1 MSAPELSVVVPVHN
15 EAGNIAPLVAE
26 IRAAL
31 AGRVAYEIVLVD
43 DQSTDATPLRLAELA
58 AAHAEVRVV
67 RHATNAGQSTALRSG
82 VQRAHGTLIATLDG
96 DGQNDPADIPALL
109 ERYRSAAGG
118 GPLLVA
124 GHRTERRDTWITR
137 TSSRIANAVRSTLLK
152 DHTPDTGCGL
162 KLFPRDL
169 FLQFPY
175 FDHMHRF
182 LPALAIR
189 AGGWVVSVPVRH
201 RPRTRGT
208 SHYGIHN
215 RLWTGIVDMLGV
227 MWLARRAKLPGA
239 SDVPRPPESAT
250 GPGA

>member
-1 MSAPELSVVVPVHN
+1 MPMPAPELSVVVPVHN
-15 EAGNIAPLVAE
+15 EAENIGPLVEE

-31 AGRVAYEIVLVD
+31 NGRVAYEIVLVD
-43 DQSTDATPLRLAELA
+43 DHSTDDTLRQLDALA

-67 RHATNAGQSTALRSG
+67 RHLTNAGQSTALRSG
-82 VQRAHGTLIATLDG
+82 VQRAHGTLVATLDG

-109 ERYRSAAGG
+109 ERYRAAADS

-124 GHRTERRDTWITR
+124 GHRTDRRDTWVTR
-137 TSSRIANAVRSTLLK
+137 ASSRIANAVRGALLK

-182 LPALAIR
+182 LPALTIR
-189 AGGWVVSVPVRH
+189 TGGRVVSVPVRH
-201 RPRTRGT
+201 RPRTRGR

-215 RLWTGIVDMLGV
+215 RLWTGIVDLLGV
-227 MWLARRAKLPGA
+227 MWLTRRAKLPGV
-239 SDVPRPPESAT
+239 SEVTPPR
-250 GPGA
+250 

>member
-1 MSAPELSVVVPVHN
+1 MTAPELSVVVPVHN
-15 EAGNIAPLVAE
+15 EAENIGPLVAE

-31 AGRVAYEIVLVD
+31 DGRVAYEIVLVD
-43 DQSTDATPLRLAELA
+43 DQSSDEPPRLLADLA
-58 AAHAEVRVV
+58 AAHAEVRII
-67 RHATNAGQSTALRSG
+67 RHAGNAGQSTALRSG
-82 VQRAHGTLIATLDG
+82 IQRAQGMLVATLDG

-124 GHRTERRDTWITR
+124 GHRTDRRDTWITR
-137 TSSRIANAVRSTLLK
+137 ASSRIANSVRSTLLH

-169 FLQFPY
+169 FLQVPY
-175 FDHMHRF
+175 FHPRHRV

-201 RPRTRGT
+201 RPRTRGA

-215 RLWTGIVDMLGV
+215 RLWTGIVDLLGV
-227 MWLARRAKLPGA
+227 MWLTRRAKLPGVA
-239 SDVPRPPESAT
+239 EITPPR
-250 GPGA
+250 